1 MTDWMLATVA
11 LLPPFAVAALASCRG
26 RTGSRLVAVQ
36 LASSVATAVLM
47 LMTFSFDQSSFTDLP
62 LCLALLTLPGTLLM
76 AIVVERWL

>member
-11 LLPPFAVAALASCRG
+11 LLPPFAVAVLASCRD

-47 LMTFSFDQSSFTDLP
+47 LMMFSFDQSSFTDLP